1 MLMWIA
7 AEAVYPSQRFQ
18 EYAILGDDV
27 VIADQAVA
35 DVDRKIL
42 ESCDTGALEF
52 AKRFV
57 TDRGQCDLS
66 PVSQKVIGLLA
77 SSLGSQYHKMLG
89 IQSMRISYRLRGAS
103 YRVYSVEGRR
113 LDIGCFNISLQA
125 YLLIPWN
132 SGFDSGCIDCYEL
145 GYIRA
150 SILEAVKP
158 KHFHESEFDR
168 LRVDDEDNWF
178 ERFIQEWPTPT

>member
-1 MLMWIA
+1 MTISKEKSLI
-7 AEAVYPSQRFQ
+7 SQ
-18 EYAILGDDV
+18 
-27 VIADQAVA
+27 
-35 DVDRKIL
+35 
-42 ESCDTGALEF
+42 TGALEF

-57 TDRGQCDLS
+57 TDRGQCDFS

-125 YLLIPWN
+125 Y
-132 SGFDSGCIDCYEL
+132 
-145 GYIRA
+145 
-150 SILEAVKP
+150 
-158 KHFHESEFDR
+158 
-168 LRVDDEDNWF
+168 
-178 ERFIQEWPTPT
+178 